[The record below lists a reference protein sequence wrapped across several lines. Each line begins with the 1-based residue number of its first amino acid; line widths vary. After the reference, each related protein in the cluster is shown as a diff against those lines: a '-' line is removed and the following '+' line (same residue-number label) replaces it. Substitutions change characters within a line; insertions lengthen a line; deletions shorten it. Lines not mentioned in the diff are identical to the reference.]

1 MAEISGSS
9 VDENG
14 SGTTNSTSPQN
25 PRGIPPCDRA
35 GLLLCLQTF
44 SLPSSS

>member
-25 PRGIPPCDRA
+25 PRGIPDRA
-35 GLLLCLQTF
+35 GLLLCFADL
-44 SLPSSS
+44 